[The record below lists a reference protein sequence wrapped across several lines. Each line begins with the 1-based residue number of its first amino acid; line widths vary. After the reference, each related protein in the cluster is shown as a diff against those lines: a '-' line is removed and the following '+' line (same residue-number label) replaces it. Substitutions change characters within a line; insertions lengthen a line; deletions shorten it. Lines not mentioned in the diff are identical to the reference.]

1 MTVDPQEEVF
11 REVRDMLHAYNKSGK
26 QIESGTDILEDLE
39 VDSLSVMNFI
49 MKLEDHF
56 DISIPLNVLSD
67 IRTVGD
73 LATTIA
79 QLKRDA

>member
-1 MTVDPQEEVF
+1 MTADPEEEVF
-11 REVRDMLHAYNKSGK
+11 WEVRGMLQAYNKSNK
-26 QIESGTDILEDLE
+26 PIESGTDILEDLE

-73 LATTIA
+73 LAATIT
-79 QLKRDA
+79 QLKKDA